1 MRAILNQLNKT
12 QGVRGSMIVNRD
24 GIIVASDF
32 STEVDESAIG
42 AVSSS
47 ILGALDAALKR
58 VGLGKFQRFV
68 IGGTE
73 NKVALIDAG
82 PSLLLVLLNND
93 VNLGLVGVE
102 LKDAADAI
110 AKKAQL

>member
-32 STEVDESAIG
+32 SVEVDESAIG

-58 VGLGKFQRFV
+58 VGLGKFQRFI

-93 VNLGLVGVE
+93 ANLGLVNVE
-102 LKDAADAI
+102 LKDAAEAI